1 MVRLAPI
8 VSRTRLAITSVRS
21 RQAVACAGET
31 HRLAQAEATKEGF
44 GLGINQ
50 AFEQFLHTA
59 LNWLWRWCPGF
70 HGPAGSHG
78 DLRPGRSRA
87 SGATAH
93 GLDRLALP
101 DSAGALD
108 ASGSCG
114 PDGHFP
120 DSIMGDTES
129 QGRELDWMPRQ
140 TVHG

>member
-8 VSRTRLAITSVRS
+8 GSRSRLAITSVRS
-21 RQAVACAGET
+21 RQAVACAGES

-50 AFEQFLHTA
+50 AFEHFLHTA
-59 LNWLWRWCPGF
+59 LNWLCRCPGF

-87 SGATAH
+87 SAATSH
-93 GLDRLALP
+93 GFDRLASA
-101 DSAGALD
+101 DIAGALE

-114 PDGHFP
+114 PDGFFP
-120 DSIMGDTES
+120 NSIMGDTES
-129 QGRELDWMPRQ
+129 QGKELDWMPRQ
-140 TVHG
+140 TLHG

>member
-8 VSRTRLAITSVRS
+8 GSRTRLVITSARS
-21 RQAVACAGET
+21 RQAVACASES

-59 LNWLWRWCPGF
+59 LNWLWRWCPGI
-70 HGPAGSHG
+70 HGQAGSHG

-87 SGATAH
+87 FATTAH
-93 GLDRLALP
+93 GLDRLASP

-108 ASGSCG
+108 ASGSSG
-114 PDGHFP
+114 PDGPFP
-120 DSIMGDTES
+120 DSIMGDTECP
-129 QGRELDWMPRQ
+129 GKELDWMPRQ
-140 TVHG
+140 TLHG